1 VLWDTCVSEQVGRSN
16 KYDVYGG
23 THDFSLAL
31 GTADKL
37 PSPDEGIR

>member
-1 VLWDTCVSEQVGRSN
+1 MVGDTCISEQVGRSN

-31 GTADKL
+31 ETADKL